1 MKNIPFV
8 KEDEILIILCEDEI
22 NDTYDGPLEREE
34 VIELVENKYDDVVRL
49 LRLDLRSLHADDV
62 SEQIAELYMN
72 MKIRDGYDQ
81 DEQVAPFIFNSD
93 AYHAYLDQKIA
104 QEYEDNLY
112 GSYEKQH
119 RLRWSD
125 VLNEY

>member
-34 VIELVENKYDDVVRL
+34 VLELVENKYDDVVRL
-49 LRLDLRSLHADDV
+49 LRLDLKSLHADDV
-62 SEQIAELYMN
+62 SEQIAELYVN
-72 MKIRDGYDQ
+72 MKMSDGYDQ
-81 DEQVAPFIFNSD
+81 DEQVSSFIFNSD

-125 VLNEY
+125 VLNKY

>member
-1 MKNIPFV
+1 MKDVPFV
-8 KEDEILIILCEDEI
+8 KEDEILVILCEDEI
-22 NDTYDGPLEREE
+22 NDAYDGPIEQEE
-34 VIELVENKYDDVVRL
+34 ALELVDKYDNVTRL

-62 SEQIAELYMN
+62 SEQIAEFY
-72 MKIRDGYDQ
+72 MKIHDSYEQ
-81 DEQVAPFIFNSD
+81 DEQMHPFIFNSD
-93 AYHAYLDQKIA
+93 AYHAYLDQKVA

-125 VLNEY
+125 VLNKY